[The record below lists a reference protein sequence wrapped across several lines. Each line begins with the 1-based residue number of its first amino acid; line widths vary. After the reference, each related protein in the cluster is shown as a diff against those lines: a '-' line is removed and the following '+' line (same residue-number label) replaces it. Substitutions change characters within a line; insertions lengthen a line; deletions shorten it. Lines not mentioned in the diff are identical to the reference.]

1 MYYLLLLVAVIM
13 LSLQFAVNKYYQN
26 KNGNEISVS
35 FLYTCLTGFTA
46 ALFFLVMN
54 RFQVAF
60 TPFSILCA
68 LGVSLLCLS
77 YTLLGLRIF
86 AIGNFS
92 LYMMFLMLGGMIL
105 PFLYGIIFL
114 GDADAL
120 NPLSFAA
127 RMVGILLMTV
137 SLVVSN
143 VRTGKNGNTEKH
155 KSVIIL
161 YVCVFFLNGFV
172 SVISKL
178 HQIEKNR
185 AVVSNNNFVF
195 WTNLFTGIVSG
206 IVLLIICL
214 RKKIAPILAKDF
226 GNGKLMLAV
235 AICAALGGGSYLLQL
250 IVAGSSIPASVQYPF
265 ITGGSVVLSA
275 ASGRI
280 FFGEKLPRKEV
291 YGVLIA
297 FLATFLFLV

>member
-1 MYYLLLLVAVIM
+1 M
-13 LSLQFAVNKYYQN
+13 
-26 KNGNEISVS
+26 
-35 FLYTCLTGFTA
+35 
-46 ALFFLVMN
+46 
-54 RFQVAF
+54 
-60 TPFSILCA
+60 
-68 LGVSLLCLS
+68 
-77 YTLLGLRIF
+77 
-86 AIGNFS
+86 
-92 LYMMFLMLGGMIL
+92 
-105 PFLYGIIFL
+105 
-114 GDADAL
+114 
-120 NPLSFAA
+120 
-127 RMVGILLMTV
+127 
-137 SLVVSN
+137 
-143 VRTGKNGNTEKH
+143 
-155 KSVIIL
+155 
-161 YVCVFFLNGFV
+161 NGFV

-214 RKKIAPILAKDF
+214 RKKSAPILAKDF

-250 IVAGSSIPASVQYPF
+250 IVAGSSIPASVQYPV